1 MLGVYERGY
10 VIHRA
15 GPVERYHGGHVAE
28 RRRLEFL
35 DVARHAAAFQLE
47 DADGFAPRHDVE
59 GIGVVQRDV
68 RQVEADVPGLGD
80 EVARLRQDGQ
90 VHEAEEVHLQQ
101 AERGH
106 RVHGVLRG
114 GGDRAVVVGALRALQ
129 RHHLVQ
135 GLLGYDHRR
144 RVRAGV
150 ARHPFQALGGFDQVA
165 DGLVGADG
173 LGEFGAWVGLG
184 VVQRDAEPGGYHP
197 RDSVHVAVG
206 HGERASDVA
215 YGGAGAHRAERDD
228 MGHVFAPVLFDHVVD
243 DFLAAV
249 VLEVHVNVR
258 HFLAF
263 QVQESLE
270 YEPVGE
276 RVHVGH
282 AQAVEREAGGGAS
295 AHREEYVAF
304 PHEAGYVPDHEEVV
318 IESGLAYDFK
328 LIAQPFLL
336 ALARVRQAAFQPFPA
351 DIGQVLER
359 GQARPGRRSG
369 AGAAG

>member
-1 MLGVYERGY
+1 MASASSELGSDLASSSVMPSR
-10 VIHRA
+10 
-15 GPVERYHGGHVAE
+15 
-28 RRRLEFL
+28 
-35 DVARHAAAFQLE
+35 
-47 DADGFAPRHDVE
+47 
-59 GIGVVQRDV
+59 
-68 RQVEADVPGLGD
+68 
-80 EVARLRQDGQ
+80 
-90 VHEAEEVHLQQ
+90 
-101 AERGH
+101 
-106 RVHGVLRG
+106 
-114 GGDRAVVVGALRALQ
+114 
-129 RHHLVQ
+129 
-135 GLLGYDHRR
+135 
-144 RVRAGV
+144 
-150 ARHPFQALGGFDQVA
+150 
-165 DGLVGADG
+165 
-173 LGEFGAWVGLG
+173 
-184 VVQRDAEPGGYHP
+184 GGYHP

-258 HFLAF
+258 HLLAF

-270 YEPVGE
+270 DEPVGE

-295 AHREEYVAF
+295 AHREEYVAL

-318 IESGLAYDFK
+318 VESGLAYDFK

-351 DIGQVLER
+351 DVGQVLER
-359 GQARPGRRSG
+359 GEAVRDVVAGQAQLGEVNIQVAHIGDQLRISHRLRQVAVHILHLSRAGEVVGVLDHAEALFVLHVGVGVDADEDVLEMRFVLVYVVRVIGGDDGEGQVAAQFQQALVYLGQFGNVAVPHQLQVVVAEHLPIPTRGFARLVHASLRYEGRDFAAR
-369 AGAAG
+369 AAGQHD